1 MKEPDDTDTGEFA
14 LTPAAGRMRQA
25 ECSTEIHVEFF
36 GLSHQGLVRANN
48 EDQFL
53 VCRFARQLEVLQT
66 TLDDLPFENQLGG
79 TVYAMVVAD
88 GMGGQAAGE
97 VASHLAMHTLLDL
110 VVSTPDWIFRSDDG
124 QLANEI
130 SRRSKSRSI
139 QMNQKLLDAV
149 EMDPDLRGFGT
160 TMTAAWNLEQD
171 LFLAHVGDSR
181 AYLFRGNCLHQL
193 TKDHT
198 LAQELVDRGV
208 LAKDDLATNRLR
220 HVLTKCL
227 GGSGNS
233 CQPDIQKINLQ
244 DGDRILLCTDGLT
257 EMLPDNVIRETMGNA
272 GSVEATCQLLVE
284 QALEAGGKDNITVIV
299 AHYSLPSTEL
309 ATREFPP
316 ERE

>member
-1 MKEPDDTDTGEFA
+1 
-14 LTPAAGRMRQA
+14 
-25 ECSTEIHVEFF
+25 
-36 GLSHQGLVRANN
+36 
-48 EDQFL
+48 
-53 VCRFARQLEVLQT
+53 
-66 TLDDLPFENQLGG
+66 
-79 TVYAMVVAD
+79 MVVAD

-130 SRRSKSRSI
+130 SRRSKSRSS

-220 HVLTKCL
+220 HVLTKFL
-227 GGSGNS
+227 GGDGHS

-257 EMLPDNVIRETMGNA
+257 EMLPDNVIRETLGSA
-272 GSVEATCQLLVE
+272 GSVEATSQLLVE

-316 ERE
+316 DQG